1 LALRLQTKRLF
12 SHGCS
17 KGQGFYSLALL
28 QDCLAAASAA
38 AEQQDD
44 DQKAA
49 VVSVSASTVVA
60 SETTETAVP
69 TEAHQNDDPKDTATG
84 RATAEAVHQA
94 AAASAAIFLSAP
106 TPVITSTICSS

>member
-1 LALRLQTKRLF
+1 M
-12 SHGCS
+12 
-17 KGQGFYSLALL
+17 
-28 QDCLAAASAA
+28 
-38 AEQQDD
+38 QQDD